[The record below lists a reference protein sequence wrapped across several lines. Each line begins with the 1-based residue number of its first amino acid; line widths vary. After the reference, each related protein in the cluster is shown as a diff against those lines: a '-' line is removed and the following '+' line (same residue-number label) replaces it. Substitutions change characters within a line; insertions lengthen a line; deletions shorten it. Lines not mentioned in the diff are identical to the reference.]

1 MFPLYIP
8 SALEDSQKQLKAG
21 KATLQ
26 DSTHQTPERLCQRH
40 SFVCDSAAV
49 EFLRMILEQTGHRAP
64 CVSGT
69 STHQHHVSSA
79 HKSKFTQVAPR
90 NVLRLRTLIVVEM
103 SLFRKSVCVCVWSL
117 THCYLFRF
125 TDKTS
130 AARIRLLSQVRTSIS
145 RNSAVFSYRQQISC
159 PVV

>member
-1 MFPLYIP
+1 MFPFYIP
-8 SALEDSQKQLKAG
+8 SALEDSQTQLKAG

-90 NVLRLRTLIVVEM
+90 NVLQLCTPIVVEM

-117 THCYLFRF
+117 THSVICSGSPIKRRLRGYDSCHRYEQVSLETLLCFH
-125 TDKTS
+125 TDNKYPV
-130 AARIRLLSQVRTSIS
+130 QV
-145 RNSAVFSYRQQISC
+145 
-159 PVV
+159 